1 MESLRFERKY
11 RTEAFHA
18 DIIQLLKGHPALF
31 NEAFHERQINN
42 IYFDSP
48 GFENYYD
55 NIEGR
60 ANRWKYRIRWY
71 GETFRYVEDPVL
83 EIKVK
88 KGHMGYKHHYK
99 LKPFTIGPGFSTNSL
114 DLCVGD
120 PTKPYIDVLGRT
132 LNATLLNTY
141 KRRYFISADHRFRI
155 TIDYDQIFYKMNKF
169 NNLFL
174 NKVKLDRGNT
184 VIELKYDN
192 DHELQAKNIGKE
204 IHFLLT
210 KNSKYIE
217 GIEKTMF

>member
-18 DIIQLLKGHPALF
+18 DIIQLIKCHPAAF
-31 NEAFHERQINN
+31 TEAFYERQINN

-55 NIEGR
+55 NVEGR

-71 GETFRYVEDPVL
+71 GETFTHVADPVL

-88 KGHMGYKHHYK
+88 KGLMGYKHHYR
-99 LKPFTIGPGFSTNSL
+99 LTPFTIKPGFSVKEL
-114 DLCVGD
+114 DLSVND
-120 PTKPYIDVLGRT
+120 PSKPFIDVLGKNLT
-132 LNATLLNTY
+132 PVLLNTY
-141 KRRYFISADHRFRI
+141 KRRYFISADKKFRI
-155 TIDYDQIFYKMNKF
+155 TVDYDQIFYKLNKY

-174 NKVKLDRGNT
+174 NKVKLNKGNT

-192 DHELQAKNIGKE
+192 EHEIEAKNIGMQL
-204 IHFLLT
+204 HFLLT

-217 GIEKTMF
+217 GIEKTSF